1 MVNLINCFSFLSIQQ
16 WYGPV
21 RHPEVA
27 VRSLLADVLHVIQE
41 QIGNFAPT
49 NINVLNQ
56 QHVCA
61 LAENPVLK
69 TVLADTCELTVID
82 VDMLVPGDE
91 TLTFYTNLANLM
103 WLHSLFVLETSPPP
117 SRALSDPFRSLKDHS
132 AIRTSC
138 YDQHWTTKFG
148 LLSSNALERQV
159 VHMSVGYN
167 IGKLGF
173 LSLQDVYKQLLGDLA
188 LPSAS
193 SLQTCAVLRGMPRD
207 NAFLLESTSID
218 PRVLF
223 VLLNGWKQSPKIQVC
238 MFVFCVVLLMDHS
251 GIFCFQIYCKAS
263 MYSVCV
269 CEDK

>member
-1 MVNLINCFSFLSIQQ
+1 MKGLLFICFSFLSIQQ

-41 QIGNFAPT
+41 QTGNFT
-49 NINVLNQ
+49 STSLNILNL

-103 WLHSLFVLETSPPP
+103 WLHSLFNLETSPPL
-117 SRALSDPFRSLKDHS
+117 SSSLSDPFRRLKDCS
-132 AIRTSC
+132 AIGTSC
-138 YDQHWTTKFG
+138 CDQHRNTKFG

-173 LSLQDVYKQLLGDLA
+173 LSLQDVYKQLLGDVA

-207 NAFLLESTSID
+207 DSFLLESTSVD

-223 VLLNGWKQSPKIQVC
+223 VLLNGRKHSPKIQVRL
-238 MFVFCVVLLMDHS
+238 FIFCVILLMDLP
-251 GIFCFQIYCKAS
+251 GIFC
-263 MYSVCV
+263 
-269 CEDK
+269 

>member
-1 MVNLINCFSFLSIQQ
+1 M
-16 WYGPV
+16 

-41 QIGNFAPT
+41 QIGNFTPT
-49 NINVLNQ
+49 NINILNQ
-56 QHVCA
+56 QHICA

-69 TVLADTCELTVID
+69 TVLADTCELNVINL
-82 VDMLVPGDE
+82 DMLVPGDE

-103 WLHSLFVLETSPPP
+103 WLHSLFILETSPPL
-117 SRALSDPFRSLKDHS
+117 STTLSDKFKRLKDYS
-132 AIRTSC
+132 TIRTSC
-138 YDQHWTTKFG
+138 CDQYRTTKSG
-148 LLSSNALERQV
+148 LLSSSTLERQA

-193 SLQTCAVLRGMPRD
+193 SLQTCAVLRGVPRD
-207 NAFLLESTSID
+207 DTFLLESTSID

-223 VLLNGWKQSPKIQVC
+223 VLLNGRKQSPKIQVC
-238 MFVFCVVLLMDHS
+238 MFVFCVVLVMNHPGVIS
-251 GIFCFQIYCKAS
+251 SKIYCKAS
-263 MYSVCV
+263 IVCV
-269 CEDK
+269 

>member
-1 MVNLINCFSFLSIQQ
+1 M
-16 WYGPV
+16 
-21 RHPEVA
+21 
-27 VRSLLADVLHVIQE
+27 LADVLHVIQE
-41 QIGNFAPT
+41 QIGNFTPT
-49 NINVLNQ
+49 NINVLNE
-56 QHVCA
+56 HHICA

-103 WLHSLFVLETSPPP
+103 WLHSLFVLETGLPLSG
-117 SRALSDPFRSLKDHS
+117 ALSDPFGRLKDCS

-138 YDQHWTTKFG
+138 CDQQWTTKFG
-148 LLSSNALERQV
+148 LLSSNALQRQV

-188 LPSAS
+188 LPSVS
-193 SLQTCAVLRGMPRD
+193 SLQTCAALRGMARD
-207 NAFLLESTSID
+207 DTFLLESTSID

-223 VLLNGWKQSPKIQVC
+223 VLLNGRKQSPKIQVC
-238 MFVFCVVLLMDHS
+238 MFIFCAVLLMGHP
-251 GIFCFQIYCKAS
+251 GIFCLQIYCKAGMCNVKIS
-263 MYSVCV
+263 FYQQMNLY
-269 CEDK
+269 

>member
-1 MVNLINCFSFLSIQQ
+1 
-16 WYGPV
+16 V

-41 QIGNFAPT
+41 QTGNFT
-49 NINVLNQ
+49 STSINILNL

-103 WLHSLFVLETSPPP
+103 WLHSLFNLETSPPL
-117 SRALSDPFRSLKDHS
+117 SSSLSDPFRRLEDCS
-132 AIRTSC
+132 AIGTSC
-138 YDQHWTTKFG
+138 CDQHRNTKFG

-207 NAFLLESTSID
+207 DSFLLESTSVD

-223 VLLNGWKQSPKIQVC
+223 VLLNGRKHSPKIQVRL
-238 MFVFCVVLLMDHS
+238 FIFCVILLMDLP
-251 GIFCFQIYCKAS
+251 GIFC
-263 MYSVCV
+263 
-269 CEDK
+269 

>member
-1 MVNLINCFSFLSIQQ
+1 
-16 WYGPV
+16 
-21 RHPEVA
+21 
-27 VRSLLADVLHVIQE
+27 VIQE
-41 QIGNFAPT
+41 QTGNFTPT
-49 NINVLNQ
+49 NINILNL

-61 LAENPVLK
+61 LVENPVLK
-69 TVLADTCELTVID
+69 TVLADTCELTIID

-103 WLHSLFVLETSPPP
+103 WLHSLFVLETSPPL
-117 SRALSDPFRSLKDHS
+117 SSALSDPFRRLKDCS
-132 AIRTSC
+132 AIRTNC
-138 YDQHWTTKFG
+138 CDQQWTTKLG

-207 NAFLLESTSID
+207 DTFLLESASID

-223 VLLNGWKQSPKIQVC
+223 VLLNGRKQSPKLQVC
-238 MFVFCVVLLMDHS
+238 MFIFCVLLLMDHP
-251 GIFCFQIYCKAS
+251 GIFCLQIYGKAS
-263 MYSVCV
+263 MCSVF
-269 CEDK
+269 EDK